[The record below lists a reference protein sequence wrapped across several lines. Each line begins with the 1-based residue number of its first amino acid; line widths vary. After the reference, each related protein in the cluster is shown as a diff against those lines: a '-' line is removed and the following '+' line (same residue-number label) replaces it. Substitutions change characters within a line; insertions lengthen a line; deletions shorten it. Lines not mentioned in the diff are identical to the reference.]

1 MSLDCPLE
9 PIAITQEP
17 ALSVQ
22 SVFSAHHPGGP
33 RPSGK
38 FSGLWG
44 ALADGTVRIR
54 HTTFTPTHAGFIL
67 ERTEYRALH
76 APGERN
82 LSILERVLLEAD
94 QKVVAAEYGL
104 EVSTVTSA
112 LRQVLGFFGLSCLPS
127 RVPPLL
133 AMAAHASKHPERPFA
148 AWQVELRGS
157 ESFFEVRAR
166 RPEWSLAGRASP
178 AELAV
183 VGLLMEGKTY
193 ADIARARSTSVRTV
207 ANQMAAI
214 FRRHHVSG
222 RTELVRWLIGATPS
236 REPARA

>member
-9 PIAITQEP
+9 PTAITHE
-17 ALSVQ
+17 AGLRVQ
-22 SVFSAHHPGGP
+22 SVFSVTPAEWP
-33 RPSGK
+33 RARP
-38 FSGLWG
+38 FSGLWRELTG
-44 ALADGTVRIR
+44 GTVRIR
-54 HTTFTPTHAGFIL
+54 RTAFTATHAAFTL
-67 ERTEYRALH
+67 EKTEYRALH

-82 LSILERVLLEAD
+82 VSILERVLLEAD

-127 RVPPLL
+127 RPPPLL
-133 AMAAHASKHPERPFA
+133 AMAAYASRHPKQPFP
-148 AWQVELRGS
+148 AWQAELRD
-157 ESFFEVRAR
+157 FDTFYEVRAR
-166 RPEWSLAGRASP
+166 RPEWCLIGRASP
-178 AELAV
+178 AELSV

-236 REPARA
+236 REQALA